1 MRKIRVGDVVRYT
14 DEARTELGSLADDKL
29 HVVTYEEHG
38 YFYDGYGEYSF
49 YQWIQFEDETGCDA
63 AWVEVVKRANIFQ
76 RILAYLNRKR

>member
-1 MRKIRVGDVVRYT
+1 M
-14 DEARTELGSLADDKL
+14 ELVSLSDDKL

-63 AWVEVVKRANIFQ
+63 AWVEVVKKSNFISRLWRF
-76 RILAYLNRKR
+76 LK

>member
-1 MRKIRVGDVVRYT
+1 MSRVRVGDVVRYT

-49 YQWIQFEDETGCDA
+49 YQYIQFEDETGCDA
-63 AWVEVVKRANIFQ
+63 AWVEVVKKSNFISRLWRF
-76 RILAYLNRKR
+76 LK